1 MDGMLSPAVLF
12 DSEELPQSL
21 IRIKVPMVRP
31 IWSNHIFVNI
41 STSSLVVLRGI
52 TDYHGERYCE
62 PLLRLNL
69 QLGLVRDILF

>member
-41 STSSLVVLRGI
+41 FTSSLAVLRG
-52 TDYHGERYCE
+52 TSKYY
-62 PLLRLNL
+62 RLPW
-69 QLGLVRDILF
+69 GKIL